1 MTSSGT
7 DLPFNERGGIAAR
20 CSPQASVCRS
30 VITAGSSMQVLV
42 VGAGGGGLSGARE
55 LAPTGHEVIVAEA
68 ANAIGTMTSSRNSEV
83 IHAGLYYPTG
93 TKRAVHCPR
102 SRRML
107 YDYCASHGVP
117 HKKCG
122 KLVVATNDKEATGI
136 EKIFKQSQIN
146 GCENVEM
153 IDAATAKRLEPPAH
167 CVPPML
173 SPETGIIDS
182 HSY

>member
-7 DLPFNERGGIAAR
+7 DLPFNERSGIAGR

-30 VITAGSSMQVLV
+30 DITVGGSMQVLV
-42 VGAGGGGLSGARE
+42 VGAGGVGRACARAMGLK
-55 LAPTGHEVIVAEA
+55 GHEGIVAEG

-117 HKKCG
+117 RKKCG
-122 KLVVATNDKEATGI
+122 KLVVATNDKESAGI
-136 EKIFKQSQIN
+136 EKIFKQ
-146 GCENVEM
+146 
-153 IDAATAKRLEPPAH
+153 
-167 CVPPML
+167 
-173 SPETGIIDS
+173 
-182 HSY
+182 